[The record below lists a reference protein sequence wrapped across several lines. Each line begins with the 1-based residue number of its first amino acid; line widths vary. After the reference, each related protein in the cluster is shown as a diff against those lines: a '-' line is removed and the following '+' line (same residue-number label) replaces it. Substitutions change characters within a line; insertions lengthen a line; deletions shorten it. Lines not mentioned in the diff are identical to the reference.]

1 MLRVIR
7 VPERVWRWTRTHRRL
22 TLCLAALLALL
33 ALNVVAFNQAWSMT
47 HFSASGSR
55 TASPEALSF
64 LEKVRVGVM
73 GVSLPKPINVIDPSH
88 VGLGFE
94 TVRFG
99 GATGSELEGWFIAQ
113 EQPKGCVLFAHG
125 YGACKASLLHEARA
139 INRLG
144 YSALL
149 VDFHGSGGSEGRVT
163 SLGVREADDVAD
175 AVMFVKRKS
184 PTSPLILYGQSMG
197 SAAILRAITV
207 HGIEPAAVI
216 VECPFDRLL
225 STAENR
231 FRAMRLPPFPGA
243 RLLIFWGGVQLG
255 FNGFQHNPADYARQ
269 VGCPVLFLH
278 GAKDPRVTLEQ
289 AQAVFDNLAGEK
301 SFVLFPTAGHES
313 LLASDPDL
321 WTRSVSHFL
330 KNRRG
335 ASAP

>member
-7 VPERVWRWTRTHRRL
+7 VPQRVWQWTRTHRRL
-22 TLCLAALLALL
+22 TLCLAALLALV

-55 TASPEALSF
+55 TASPEALPF
-64 LEKVRVGVM
+64 LEKVRVGLM
-73 GVSLPKPINVIDPSH
+73 GVSLPKPINSIDPSH
-88 VGLGFE
+88 VGLRFE

-99 GATGSELEGWFIAQ
+99 GATGSELEAWFIPY
-113 EQPKGCVLFAHG
+113 ERPKGCVLFAHG
-125 YGACKASLLHEARA
+125 YGASKASLLHEASA
-139 INRLG
+139 MHRLG

-175 AVMFVKRKS
+175 AVTFVKRKS
-184 PTSPLILYGQSMG
+184 PALPLILYGQSMG
-197 SAAILRAITV
+197 SAAILRAIAV

-231 FRAMRLPPFPGA
+231 FRAMGLPSFPAA

-255 FNGFQHNPADYARQ
+255 FNGFQHNPVDYARE
-269 VGCPVLFLH
+269 VRCPVLFLH

-289 AQAVFDNLAGEK
+289 ARAVFDNLAGEK

-313 LLASDPDL
+313 LLVADSDL

-330 KNRRG
+330 KNLHH

>member
-47 HFSASGSR
+47 HFSASGVR
-55 TASPEALSF
+55 TANPEALSF
-64 LEKVRVGVM
+64 LEKIRVGVM
-73 GVSLPKPINVIDPSH
+73 GVSLPKPINAIDPSH
-88 VGLGFE
+88 VGLRFE

-99 GATGSELEGWFIAQ
+99 GATGSELEGWFIPHK
-113 EQPKGCVLFAHG
+113 QPRGCVLFAHG
-125 YGACKASLLHEARA
+125 YGACKASLLHEASA
-139 INRLG
+139 IHRLG

-149 VDFHGSGGSEGRVT
+149 VDFHGSGGSEGQVT

-175 AVMFVKRKS
+175 AVTFVKNKS

-197 SAAILRAITV
+197 SAAILRAIAV
-207 HGIEPAAVI
+207 HRIEPTAVI

-231 FRAMRLPPFPGA
+231 FHAMGLPPFPAA
-243 RLLIFWGGVQLG
+243 RLLIFWGGVQRG
-255 FNGFQHNPADYARQ
+255 FNGFQHNPVDYARH
-269 VGCPVLFLH
+269 VRCSVLFLH

-301 SFVLFPTAGHES
+301 SFVVFPTAGHES
-313 LLASDPDL
+313 LLAADADL
-321 WTRSVSHFL
+321 WTRSVSRFL
-330 KNRRG
+330 GSLRNTVT
-335 ASAP
+335 P

>member
-7 VPERVWRWTRTHRRL
+7 VPQRIWRWTRTHRRL

-33 ALNVVAFNQAWSMT
+33 AINVIAFNQAWSMT

-73 GVSLPKPINVIDPSH
+73 GVSLPKPINAIDPSH
-88 VGLGFE
+88 VGLRFE

-99 GATGSELEGWFIAQ
+99 GATGSELEGWFIAH

-125 YGACKASLLHEARA
+125 YGGCKASLLHEASA
-139 INRLG
+139 VHQLG

-175 AVMFVKRKS
+175 AVAFMKGKS

-197 SAAILRAITV
+197 SAAVLRAIAV

-231 FRAMRLPPFPGA
+231 FRAMGLPPFPAA
-243 RLLIFWGGVQLG
+243 RLLIFWGGVQLS

-269 VGCPVLFLH
+269 VSCPVLFLH

-289 AQAVFDNLAGEK
+289 ARAVFDNLAGEK

-330 KNRRG
+330 KDWRD
-335 ASAP
+335 ASGP